1 MFAGINLH
9 AGKGMIKMDK
19 LIKKHPVIAVLRGI
33 PDDDLIDYMN
43 SLYAGG
49 LRAFEI
55 SFSSSG
61 APAQV
66 ERARDHMPAD
76 ACIGAGTV
84 LTVSDAR
91 MAGDV
96 GADFL
101 LSPSTNPEVLSYC
114 GTHDVR
120 LLPGV
125 FSPTDVSVCLEYGFH
140 TLKLFPA
147 SSHQP
152 GFIKAL
158 QGPFPQTEYVAVG
171 GVSPANTADYLRS
184 GFAGVGIGGSLVD
197 AETFR
202 QRKWDE
208 ITRSIQKFLNDLRKE
223 NLL

>member
-1 MFAGINLH
+1 
-9 AGKGMIKMDK
+9 MDK
-19 LIKKHPVIAVLRGI
+19 LIKEQPVIAILRDI
-33 PDDDLIDYMN
+33 PDDKLINYMD

-55 SFSSSG
+55 SFSSSN
-61 APAQV
+61 APAQLEKV
-66 ERARDHMPAD
+66 RAHMPID
-76 ACIGAGTV
+76 AYIGAGTV
-84 LTVSDAR
+84 LTVNDVRTAV
-91 MAGDV
+91 DV
-96 GADFL
+96 GVDFL

-114 GTHDVR
+114 AEHELK

-125 FSPTDVSVCLEYGFH
+125 FSPTDVSVCLEYGFR

-171 GVSPANTADYLRS
+171 GISPANTAEYLKS
-184 GFAGVGIGGSLVD
+184 GFVGVGIGGSLVD
-197 AETFR
+197 AEDFC
-202 QRKWDE
+202 RKDWDG
-208 ITRSIQKFLNDLRKE
+208 IIRNIQKFLNDLRKD